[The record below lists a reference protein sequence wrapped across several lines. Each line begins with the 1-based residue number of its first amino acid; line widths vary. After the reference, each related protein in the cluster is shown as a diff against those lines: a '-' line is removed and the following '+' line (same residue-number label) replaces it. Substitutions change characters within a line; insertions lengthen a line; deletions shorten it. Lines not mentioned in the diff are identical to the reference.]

1 MAPGRAAAA
10 DQRAADEF
18 RLEGRRCPGAVIA
31 LLVGRRSLP
40 AVHARPR
47 RAACR
52 IPERHRAAVHAAAA
66 PEPLDV
72 VLLSNDAGAVS
83 GLPQPE
89 EEALP

>member
-10 DQRAADEF
+10 DQRAADAF
-18 RLEGRRCPGAVIA
+18 RLETPLPGAVIA